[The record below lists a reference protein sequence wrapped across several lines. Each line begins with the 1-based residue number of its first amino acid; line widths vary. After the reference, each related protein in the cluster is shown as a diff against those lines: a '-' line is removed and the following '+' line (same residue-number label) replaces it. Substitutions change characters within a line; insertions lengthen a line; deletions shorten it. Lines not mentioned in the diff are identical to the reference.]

1 LVFAEREQLMMSP
14 EDRGAVLVTGS
25 STGIGRASALRLDR
39 AGFQVF
45 AGVRNRADAESLD
58 KEGSERIEP
67 VIIDVTDEGTIAAT
81 RERIEQV
88 TGGRLAG
95 LVNNA
100 GIIVAGPIETLD
112 LDMLRRQLEVNLT
125 GQVAVTQAF
134 LPQIRA
140 ARGRIVLMASIGGRM
155 SLPYLSPYHASKF
168 AIEGVGDSLRQEMR
182 RFGVSVSIIEPGSIA
197 TPFWS
202 KGTDQI
208 DQIVGA
214 MGPEQRELYEG
225 SARVAAKAASEA
237 EARGIAP
244 DRVAKAVEHALTSS
258 RPKTRYLIGI
268 DARVQATVRKW
279 LPDRL
284 LDRLVASQMKA

>member
-1 LVFAEREQLMMSP
+1 MTSSA

-25 STGIGRASALRLDR
+25 STGIGRATALRLDR

-45 AGVRNRADAESLD
+45 AGVRNRGDAESL
-58 KEGSERIEP
+58 EAAGSERLEP
-67 VIIDVTDEGTIAAT
+67 VIIDVTDEGTIEST

-88 TGGRLAG
+88 TGGWLAG

-100 GIIVAGPIETLD
+100 GIVVAGPVETLD
-112 LDMLRRQLEVNLT
+112 IDGLRRQLEVNVT

-140 ARGRIVLMASIGGRM
+140 ARGRVVLIASIGGRM

-168 AIEGVGDSLRQEMR
+168 ALEGVGDALRQEMR
-182 RFGVSVSIIEPGSIA
+182 PLGVGVSIVEPGSIA
-197 TPFWS
+197 TPFWG
-202 KGTDQI
+202 KGTEQVDQ
-208 DQIVGA
+208 VLSS
-214 MGPEQRELYEG
+214 MSPEQLQVYEG
-225 SARVAAKAASEA
+225 PARAAAEGARKAE
-237 EARGIAP
+237 ERGIPP

-258 RPKTRYLIGI
+258 RPKTRYLVGV
-268 DARVQATVRKW
+268 DARIQATVRKW

-284 LDRLVASQMKA
+284 IDRVVASQMK